1 MLFSLFHALPLG
13 HFPLVKRPTSRLC
26 SKLAKGQKNSGH
38 GKGCSARQESLHVLV
53 MLAVITSPQPMFSA
67 RYLQRVGGACMSF
80 DHAAI
85 PKTSPDLFR
94 FKKKPVFVNLRKRAY
109 FSNKIF
115 ISIFLRSPFMQKCI
129 CSLSCK
135 DHVSWL
141 GKKSIIS
148 YYTKY
153 IFMLSKIYFK
163 VDVEH
168 NSDHQMT
175 VKK

>member
-1 MLFSLFHALPLG
+1 
-13 HFPLVKRPTSRLC
+13 
-26 SKLAKGQKNSGH
+26 
-38 GKGCSARQESLHVLV
+38 
-53 MLAVITSPQPMFSA
+53 
-67 RYLQRVGGACMSF
+67 
-80 DHAAI
+80 
-85 PKTSPDLFR
+85 
-94 FKKKPVFVNLRKRAY
+94 
-109 FSNKIF
+109 
-115 ISIFLRSPFMQKCI
+115 MQKCI

-163 VDVEH
+163 VDVEY

-175 VKK
+175 EKKK